1 MQIITNLA
9 SNACKF
15 TQPGGQL
22 RIATRLIVPTCSH
35 LNTTSKDGA
44 NERETEKE
52 KGREEVNDAPELSAH
67 SLDLHNRRHA
77 PRRDWIVV
85 RVEVTDTGCGIPPK
99 EMVES
104 KLFCALCFVLSPSMH
119 YTDVP
124 VTKAAFNQTEQGK
137 QQGGKGTGLGLALVR
152 QIVKRS
158 GGRLGVSSRVGRG
171 STFWVE
177 LRTSSPVSPAPRCIV
192 ERMLSALGIGSQ
204 AILLRTPAC
213 LPLDGVDLPNG
224 QDNHPPMGLVHSLSR
239 ALPHTPPLIIET
251 GPLKASG
258 VQASGS
264 KCSSGALSP
273 SGSQRSSSAMH
284 SLMEQGGPVEIRSKV
299 DGSPSVITRTI
310 GDTLALPST
319 PEDENPGEIP
329 ILPPQPLLISPPPI
343 SPALDTPLLPSKL
356 EIPEV
361 PANSATRQS
370 SPVSANSNDASFALA
385 QQQPQP
391 STGRSD
397 GLAKKV
403 PSGLRVLVVDD
414 DQVTRTLMSRLLTR
428 LGCKVSTAENGEIAL
443 DMLLSG
449 HGGHFA
455 VVFLDNQ
462 MPVMSGLSMVA
473 KLRGAGRN
481 DFVVGVTGNAL
492 LSDQEEYLQAG
503 VDRCVPSLLARYL
516 FKWIDPDAH
525 VFQGLDQAGARTQ
538 LEKHARPSK
547 RATDSKCNRKL
558 WVIVISNV
566 YPLQISGLYSSHHS
580 PSPHI

>member
-35 LNTTSKDGA
+35 LNITSNDVV
-44 NERETEKE
+44 NETENKAEAE

-67 SLDLHNRRHA
+67 SLDLHNRRHE

-104 KLFCALCFVLSPSMH
+104 KLFCALRCVLSPSMH
-119 YTDVP
+119 YTEVL
-124 VTKAAFNQTEQGK
+124 VNTAAFNQTEQGK

-158 GGRLGVSSRVGRG
+158 GGRLGVSSRVGKG

-177 LRTSSPVSPAPRCIV
+177 LRTSSSVSPAPRCIV
-192 ERMLSALGIGSQ
+192 ERMFSALGIGSQ
-204 AILLRTPAC
+204 AILPRTPAC
-213 LPLDGVDLPNG
+213 LPLDGVDIPNG
-224 QDNHPPMGLVHSLSR
+224 QDSHPPMGLVHSLSR
-239 ALPHTPPLIIET
+239 ALPPTPPLVIET
-251 GPLKASG
+251 APLKASG

-284 SLMEQGGPVEIRSKV
+284 SLMEQGGPVEIGSKV

-310 GDTLALPST
+310 GDTLPLPTT
-319 PEDENPGEIP
+319 PEEESRDPAEMFIP
-329 ILPPQPLLISPPPI
+329 PPQPLLIPPSI
-343 SPALDTPLLPSKL
+343 SPAPDTPGSPHGPPSKL
-356 EIPEV
+356 EIPEAI
-361 PANSATRQS
+361 ANSAASRQS
-370 SPVSANSNDASFALA
+370 SPMSADSNDASVALA

-391 STGRSD
+391 SAGRPD
-397 GLAKKV
+397 GFAKKV

-414 DQVTRTLMSRLLTR
+414 DQLTRTLMSRVLTR

-443 DMLLSG
+443 DMLLSS

-503 VDRCVPSLLARYL
+503 VDRCAPSL
-516 FKWIDPDAH
+516 F
-525 VFQGLDQAGARTQ
+525 
-538 LEKHARPSK
+538 
-547 RATDSKCNRKL
+547 
-558 WVIVISNV
+558 
-566 YPLQISGLYSSHHS
+566 
-580 PSPHI
+580 